1 MVDAFLLFHDIKLLI
16 KNSSPTIKK
25 NQTAE
30 KKQGHSYWSIF
41 LNSRNDSHSII
52 EGVFSGQN
60 KPNSLKE
67 LSEFTLHDFFRTAW
81 LISNSSISLEL
92 LDLSERLDRFN
103 QTEFYLAGGGG
114 CNAFL
119 ANVKLQRKGVSG
131 LNLYTTNN
139 SSTKISSSF
148 ADLQYTPG
156 LSCYKFFKGLSIIVI
171 YCSIFIITTNK
182 MVLSAKDNRMSKLQ
196 EWKTE
201 RYKRRTIENAEEKP
215 PFIVGLVHHKFYSP
229 IKINK
234 TLVPQKKSDNR
245 IVPTVSTSPIKRITR
260 ATEKRLMAKSSRIID
275 KKSIGYCITE
285 YRFVKLLV
293 CALIFMPYT
302 PGHWK
307 ISKGSYIYRSE
318 QVRELAQAWVAPP
331 QPTTISE
338 IVSNFSRKTRA
349 SIKNNTTKF
358 IEVEI
363 DDKECEEGS
372 SIETIRL
379 NVSSDE
385 KEMSNS
391 FNNSIVNSNND
402 DVNDHE
408 KEKLNNKPSNNSI
421 AQVSK
426 ILNNSTKEADTIFN
440 NNVKTA
446 SFSHTDTPTS
456 VQFNS
461 PSDPVYFSPYIVS
474 SRGKSNARKEQ
485 QLKRGFSFGSI
496 RSADIP
502 IKDTMMQNLNISVE
516 EEERTA
522 QYFQFLLNK
531 EISRLKE
538 LCRKWEKVKT
548 ESKITEDAQYHINQA
563 VGQTNLLISRKFERF
578 LGLVSDCATGKG
590 EMLVTCKDLK
600 GFWDMMYMEVK
611 NCDSRFE
618 KIEQLRSQNW
628 EEEQLPVVT
637 KPLRKNTAA
646 KKKILPKKS
655 SSIRKFLTER
665 KMKMTQEIRNKFSAE
680 ELEIIS
686 NKILTD
692 KAEHHERSP
701 NVKYRTRSTSV
712 GPNDKKFS
720 SIKREETRLT
730 LLKKVQLSET
740 KKLST
745 PLTVIKISQMCKT
758 PDMCKRLSY
767 FNSSQTPGKS
777 ILKQPKDS
785 MKVESHEKIT
795 HTVNFDDTLVL
806 NEVPVDEETQIKMDL
821 AAALSRIYNHTFDC
835 SDDNIDIH
843 AERKLNFVDNSF
855 DESENVFDVNKHSEA
870 NNLKNR
876 NTNKIPSLQIQFA
889 TPLRESV
896 SNSNS
901 NTLLRRRILRRQ
913 SNVHENDE
921 VPDESFNNTVFLPLK
936 EITDDTDTYQK
947 QISINDK
954 EEIVDKD
961 ESIRVLRN
969 RSIISVNT
977 PKHKK
982 TPRKISINVK
992 ESKHKENKTPPRT
1005 RKKSSLKVTIK
1016 NDEKINSKMWEESN
1030 CIENKPVLPMTPH
1043 ATRSKL
1049 HLIEKQRR
1057 STITKGSISEE
1068 TPEKVPERVR
1078 RSHNRKSL
1086 MLIKSIGF
1094 I

>member
-1 MVDAFLLFHDIKLLI
+1 MV
-16 KNSSPTIKK
+16 SPDWITV
-25 NQTAE
+25 E
-30 KKQGHSYWSIF
+30 R
-41 LNSRNDSHSII
+41 LC
-52 EGVFSGQN
+52 
-60 KPNSLKE
+60 
-67 LSEFTLHDFFRTAW
+67 
-81 LISNSSISLEL
+81 SNSNLKFDKMNRRYKEKPKAFGNISENRLIRAKKCDEL
-92 LDLSERLDRFN
+92 R
-103 QTEFYLAGGGG
+103 
-114 CNAFL
+114 
-119 ANVKLQRKGVSG
+119 
-131 LNLYTTNN
+131 
-139 SSTKISSSF
+139 KISRDKTITAKRNLLVTSATTS
-148 ADLQYTPG
+148 QN
-156 LSCYKFFKGLSIIVI
+156 IVP
-171 YCSIFIITTNK
+171 ST
-182 MVLSAKDNRMSKLQ
+182 KDNRMSKLRQ
-196 EWKTE
+196 WKAE
-201 RYKRRTIENAEEKP
+201 RDKRRRIEQAKKKP
-215 PFIVGLVHHKFYSP
+215 PFIVGLVHHKLYSP

-234 TLVPQKKSDNR
+234 TLVSQKKSHNR
-245 IVPTVSTSPIKRITR
+245 IAPTAPTAPTSPIKRITR
-260 ATEKRLMAKSSRIID
+260 ATEKRLMAKAAELLIKNSSSSA
-275 KKSIGYCITE
+275 KKDQKAEKKQEHSFAPENYKFKHPAGLPQVPLFG
-285 YRFVKLLV
+285 RVV
-293 CALIFMPYT
+293 PY
-302 PGHWK
+302 
-307 ISKGSYIYRSE
+307 SVS
-318 QVRELAQAWVAPP
+318 
-331 QPTTISE
+331 PTTISE
-338 IVSNFSRKTRA
+338 IVSNFSRTTRA
-349 SIKNNTTKF
+349 SIKSNTTKF
-358 IEVEI
+358 TEVEI

-408 KEKLNNKPSNNSI
+408 KEKLNDKPSNNSI

-440 NNVKTA
+440 NNVKAA
-446 SFSHTDTPTS
+446 SFSHIDTPTS
-456 VQFNS
+456 AQFNS
-461 PSDPVYFSPYIVS
+461 PSDPVFFSPYIVS

-485 QLKRGFSFGSI
+485 QLKRGFSFGST

-502 IKDTMMQNLNISVE
+502 TKDTIMQNLNISVE

-538 LCRKWEKVKT
+538 LCKKWEKVKT
-548 ESKITEDAQYHINQA
+548 ESEITEDAQYHINQA
-563 VGQTNLLISRKFERF
+563 VGQTNLLINRKFERF
-578 LGLVSDCATGKG
+578 RGLVSDCVTGKG
-590 EMLVTCKDLK
+590 EMLVTCKDLQ

-646 KKKILPKKS
+646 KKKILPTKS

-665 KMKMTQEIRNKFSAE
+665 KMKMTQEIRNKNSAE

-686 NKILTD
+686 NKISTD
-692 KAEHHERSP
+692 KPEHHERSP

-712 GPNDKKFS
+712 DPNDKKFS
-720 SIKREETRLT
+720 SIKREETRLS

-785 MKVESHEKIT
+785 MKVESHEKII

-821 AAALSRIYNHTFDC
+821 AAALFRIDNLTFDC
-835 SDDNIDIH
+835 SDDNIEIH

-876 NTNKIPSLQIQFA
+876 NTNKVPSLQLQFA
-889 TPLRESV
+889 TPLQESV

-901 NTLLRRRILRRQ
+901 NTPLRRRILRRQ
-913 SNVHENDE
+913 SNVRENDE

-936 EITDDTDTYQK
+936 EITDDTDTNTLKQEYQK

-992 ESKHKENKTPPRT
+992 ESEHKENKTPPGT

-1016 NDEKINSKMWEESN
+1016 DDEKINSKINLPDAIENMNLDGKSGKRRSSRRSVKFSGEENN

-1043 ATRSKL
+1043 VTRSKL

-1068 TPEKVPERVR
+1068 TPEKVPGRVR
-1078 RSHNRKSL
+1078 RSHNRK
-1086 MLIKSIGF
+1086 
-1094 I
+1094 